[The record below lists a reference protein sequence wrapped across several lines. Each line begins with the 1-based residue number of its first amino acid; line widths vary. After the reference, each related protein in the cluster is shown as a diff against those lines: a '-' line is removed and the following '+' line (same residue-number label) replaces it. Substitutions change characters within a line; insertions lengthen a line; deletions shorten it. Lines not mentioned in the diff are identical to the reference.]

1 MDCADFKYEVEN
13 SVDKGHVLLIIF
25 FNCHQKWKAHHLFT
39 LVANFHFSNFI
50 NL

>member
-13 SVDKGHVLLIIF
+13 SVDRGHVPLIIS
-25 FNCHQKWKAHHLFT
+25 FNCHQKWKAHHLFP
-39 LVANFHFSNFI
+39 LDANFHFSSFI